1 MDYLDAT
8 EVIYMRDLRIDNERP
23 SNISAIWCV
32 LEVQSL
38 RIQDLRLELLYAL
51 LMD

>member
-8 EVIYMRDLRIDNERP
+8 EVIYMRDLLTMKDQLV
-23 SNISAIWCV
+23 SAI

-38 RIQDLRLELLYAL
+38 QDPRLELLYAL
-51 LMD
+51 LID